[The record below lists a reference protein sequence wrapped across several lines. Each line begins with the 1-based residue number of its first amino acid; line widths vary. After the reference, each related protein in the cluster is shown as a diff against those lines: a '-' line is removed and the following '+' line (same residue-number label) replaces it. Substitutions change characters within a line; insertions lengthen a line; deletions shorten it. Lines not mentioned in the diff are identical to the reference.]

1 MPEQPRV
8 AVLGPVTVA
17 GPTGAPTPV
26 PGALARSFLT
36 ALVLAR
42 GHAMTTE
49 SLIDELWPTDQ
60 PRGARAAL
68 QTLVSRLR
76 RGLAEGL
83 ILSTTTGYALGCD
96 PDDVDLARAERVAAD
111 HADTAAVR
119 AALALWRGSP
129 GDDVDGD
136 LGTAL
141 ADRAATVRR
150 TLRRALGTTLLD
162 AGRADEAVDVWTAEA
177 QANPFDEVAVAGCM
191 RALVA
196 AGRTA
201 EALAAFA
208 THRDRLADELGAD
221 PSGELVR
228 LNAELLRRSAADSG
242 RARRVGLRA
251 APNALVGRQDD
262 LAAVSD
268 LLSRNRL
275 VTILGAGGLGKTR
288 LAQAVA
294 AEVPPA
300 TGVVVLEL
308 APIDAAEDIV
318 PALGALLGVA
328 EFRSARAL
336 RDAVVADLHT
346 RVVRALGDGPT
357 VLVLDNCEH
366 LVADV
371 AAFAADLLAAD
382 PELRVLTTSRAPLAI
397 AGEVV
402 APLAPLPV
410 EADGAAVR
418 LFTERARAA
427 RPGAVLP
434 VDAVRRICTRLDGS
448 PLAIELAA
456 ARIRGMSIDDIER
469 RLDDRFALLRGGD
482 RSAPERHRTLLAVI
496 EWSWRLLDDGAQDL
510 LTRLALFPDGLAVDA
525 VEAVAAPERRDDAL
539 DDLAELVEQSLVQ
552 LVEVEGEPVRYRLL
566 ETVREFG
573 AARLDDRGA
582 TAAVR
587 TAMIGWGR
595 DFTAA
600 RNLFTITGPEQLA
613 RFREVQREAD
623 NLVTLLRWALRADA
637 ASAVAH
643 LFAALGAYWT
653 LRGAHGEVNAVA
665 ADVVDVLRGAPP
677 ADGDTAAVHV
687 GLVVAGASS
696 AFDDRRT
703 AARAISTLR
712 RLRRSGTTGFPVLDA
727 QCALL
732 LTIGRPAAG
741 TALLARLRED
751 PDDGVAGLANMLSA
765 PLAEN
770 DGEFR
775 DALRFATRAQVLAE
789 RTADAWTIGTV
800 AVTMTQLLAQTG
812 RYEESLANA
821 ERARDQ
827 LERFGAEDDLYE
839 IGWTVGLCSAATG
852 AVDAAR
858 AVAADLQ
865 HRPVTGRGG
874 FDGDRSQIGVLAVAI
889 GAECLRSEGDLDGA
903 AAQYTAAWDRVRPY
917 WTVSPQWTVMAGA
930 ARIAAVDEAAARRT
944 DGAAPCLQ
952 DAERAVAHR
961 IRIGALV
968 MIRVHP
974 WWLDLPV
981 LGTTLVGLAVAA
993 ARSGRPAEAARCW
1006 GAAMRFGTRQD
1017 FAVLAHARLRPLL
1030 VDAVGEGPVADAETA
1045 SAGQDRTEAVARA
1058 RLLLEELRY
1067 AFRM

>member
-1 MPEQPRV
+1 MS
-8 AVLGPVTVA
+8 
-17 GPTGAPTPV
+17 V
-26 PGALARSFLT
+26 PGALARSFLA

-42 GHAMTTE
+42 GHAVTTE
-49 SLIDELWPTDQ
+49 ALIDELWPADR

-76 RGLAEGL
+76 RSVAEGL
-83 ILSTTTGYALGCD
+83 VVSTSTGYTLGCD
-96 PDDVDLARAERVAAD
+96 PDDVDLTRAERAASD
-111 HADTAAVR
+111 HADAATVR
-119 AALALWRGSP
+119 AALDLWRGSP
-129 GDDVDGD
+129 GDDVEGD
-136 LGTAL
+136 LGDAL
-141 ADRAATVRR
+141 ADRAAAA
-150 TLRRALGTTLLD
+150 RRALRRGLGAALLD
-162 AGRADEAVDVWTAEA
+162 SGNADEAVDVWTAEA
-177 QANPFDEVAVAGCM
+177 QANPFDEVAVDGCM

-208 THRDRLADELGAD
+208 AHRDRLADELGAD
-221 PSGELVR
+221 PSADLVR
-228 LNAELLRRSAADSG
+228 LNAELLRRSSADTG

-251 APNALVGRQDD
+251 APNTLVGREAD
-262 LAAVSD
+262 LATVAD

-294 AEVPPA
+294 AGVPP
-300 TGVVVLEL
+300 TCGVVVFEL
-308 APIDAAEDIV
+308 APLTAAEDIV

-336 RDAVVADLHT
+336 RDVVVADLRS
-346 RVVRALGDGPT
+346 RVLRALADGPT

-366 LVADV
+366 LVAEV
-371 AAFAADLLAAD
+371 AGLAADLLAAD
-382 PELRVLTTSRAPLAI
+382 PDLRILTTSRAPLAI

-427 RPGAVLP
+427 RPGALLP
-434 VDAVRRICTRLDGS
+434 VDTVRRICSRLDGS

-496 EWSWRLLDDGAQDL
+496 EWSWRLLDTGAQDL

-525 VEAVAAPERRDDAL
+525 VEAVAAPARRDDAL

-552 LVEVEGEPVRYRLL
+552 LVELEGEPVRYRLL

-573 AARLDDRGA
+573 VARLDDRGD
-582 TAAVR
+582 TEAVR

-595 DFTAA
+595 EFAAA
-600 RNLFTITGPEQLA
+600 RNLFTIRGAEQLS
-613 RFREVQREAD
+613 RFHEVQREAD
-623 NLVTLLRWALRADA
+623 NLVTLLRWSLRADD
-637 ASAVAH
+637 ASATAQ

-653 LRGAHGEVNAVA
+653 LRGAHGEVTGIA
-665 ADVVDVLRGAPP
+665 ADVVDVLRARPP
-677 ADGDTAAVHV
+677 AADDVAAVHV
-687 GLVVAGASS
+687 GLLVAGASS

-703 AARAISTLR
+703 AAWAISTLR
-712 RLRRSGTTGFPVLDA
+712 HLRRAGTTGFPVLDA
-727 QCALL
+727 QVALL
-732 LTIGRPAAG
+732 LTLGRPAAG
-741 TALLARLRED
+741 TALLARLRDD
-751 PDDGVAGLANMLSA
+751 PDDGVAGTGNMLSA

-775 DALRFATRAQVLAE
+775 AALEYATRAQVLAE

-812 RYEESLANA
+812 RYEDALANA
-821 ERARDQ
+821 DRAREQ

-852 AVDAAR
+852 EVDTAR
-858 AVAADLQ
+858 AIAADLQ
-865 HRPVTGRGG
+865 HRPVSGRGG

-889 GAECLRSEGDLDGA
+889 GAECLRFEGDLQGA
-903 AAQYTAAWDRVRPY
+903 ARQYASAWDWVLPHRKQTPH
-917 WTVSPQWTVMAGA
+917 WTVMAGA
-930 ARIAAVDEAAARRT
+930 ARIAAVDEAAARRA
-944 DGAAPCLQ
+944 DGSAPRLQ
-952 DAERAVAHR
+952 DDERAVARR

-981 LGTTLVGLAVAA
+981 LGTTLAGLALAA
-993 ARSGRPAEAARCW
+993 ARSGHPEGAARCW
-1006 GAAMRFGTRQD
+1006 GAATRFGTRQD
-1017 FAVLAHARLRPLL
+1017 FAVLAHRRLRPII
-1030 VDAVGEGPVADAETA
+1030 VEAVGADLVTDAETA
-1045 SAGQDRTEAVARA
+1045 SAGWDRAEAVSRA
-1058 RLLLEELRY
+1058 RLLLEDLRY

>member
-1 MPEQPRV
+1 VPELPRV

-17 GPTGAPTPV
+17 DPTGAPTAV

-42 GHAMTTE
+42 GHAVTTE
-49 SLIDELWPTDQ
+49 ALIDELWPTDQ

-76 RGLAEGL
+76 R
-83 ILSTTTGYALGCD
+83 STADGVVVSTSTGYALGVD
-96 PDDVDLARAERVAAD
+96 PGSVDLTAAERAAASDDV
-111 HADTAAVR
+111 AVLR
-119 AALALWRGSP
+119 AALDGWRGDP
-129 GDDVDGD
+129 GADVDGD
-136 LGTAL
+136 LGAAL
-141 ADRAATVRR
+141 AERAAAA
-150 TLRRALGTTLLD
+150 RRALRRRLGELLLD
-162 AGRADEAVDVWTAEA
+162 RGDAVEAAALWLAESE
-177 QANPFDEVAVAGCM
+177 ANPFDEVAVAGRM

-196 AGRTA
+196 AGRSA

-221 PSGELVR
+221 PSADLVR
-228 LNAELLRRSAADSG
+228 LNADLLRRSAPDSG

-251 APNALVGRQDD
+251 APNTLVGRQED
-262 LAAVSD
+262 LSAVTD

-294 AEVPPA
+294 AEVPPT
-300 TGVVVLEL
+300 TGVVVFEL
-308 APIDAAEDIV
+308 APIATAEDVV

-336 RDAVVADLHT
+336 RDVVVADLRA
-346 RVVRALGDGPT
+346 RVGRALGEAPT

-371 AAFAADLLAAD
+371 AAFAADLLASIPD
-382 PELRVLTTSRAPLAI
+382 LRILTTSRAPLAI

-434 VDAVRRICTRLDGS
+434 VDTVRRICTRLDGS

-456 ARIRGMSIDDIER
+456 ARIRGMSIDEIER

-496 EWSWRLLDDGAQDL
+496 EWSWRLLDEGAQDL

-525 VEAVAAPERRDDAL
+525 VEAVAAPGRREDAL

-573 AARLDDRGA
+573 AARLDERGT

-587 TAMIGWGR
+587 AAMIRWGR
-595 DFTAA
+595 DFAAA
-600 RNLFTITGPEQLA
+600 RNLFTVTGPQQFD
-613 RFREVQREAD
+613 RFHEVQREAD
-623 NLVTLLRWALRADA
+623 NLVTLLRWSLRTDD
-637 ASAVAH
+637 ASATAQV
-643 LFAALGAYWT
+643 FAALGAYWT
-653 LRGAHGEVNAVA
+653 LRGAHGEVTAVA
-665 ADVVDVLRGAPP
+665 SDVVAVLRSGPP
-677 ADGDTAAVHV
+677 APEDLAAVHV
-687 GLVVAGASS
+687 GLVVAGASA

-703 AARAISTLR
+703 AAWAISTLR
-712 RLRRSGTTGFPVLDA
+712 RLRRTGTTGFPVLDA
-727 QCALL
+727 QAALL
-732 LTIGRPAAG
+732 LTLGRPAVSA
-741 TALLARLRED
+741 ALLARLRDD

-770 DGEFR
+770 DGESEP
-775 DALRFATRAQVLAE
+775 ALRYATRAQTLAE
-789 RTADAWTIGTV
+789 RTGDAWTIGTV

-812 RYEESLANA
+812 RYAQALENA
-821 ERARDQ
+821 GRAREQ

-852 AVDAAR
+852 AVDTARSIAAE
-858 AVAADLQ
+858 LQ
-865 HRPVTGRGG
+865 HRPIAGRGG

-889 GAECLRSEGDLDGA
+889 GAECLRFEGDLAAA
-903 AAQYTAAWDRVRPY
+903 AAQYTSAWDWVLPHRKATPH
-917 WTVSPQWTVMAGA
+917 WTVMAGA
-930 ARIAAVDEAAARRT
+930 ARIAAVDEAALHAA
-944 DGAAPCLQ
+944 DGAVPRLR
-952 DAERAVAHR
+952 DDERAVARR
-961 IRIGALV
+961 IRSTALV

-981 LGTTLVGLAVAA
+981 IGTTMAGLAVAA
-993 ARSGRPAEAARCW
+993 ARSGRPTDAARCW
-1006 GAAMRFGTRQD
+1006 GVAVRFGTRQD
-1017 FAVLAHARLRPLL
+1017 FAVLAHGRLRPLL
-1030 VDAVGEGPVADAETA
+1030 VAAVGEGPVADAETA
-1045 SAGQDRTEAVARA
+1045 SAGWDRTEAVAGARA
-1058 RLLLEELRY
+1058 LLEDLRY